1 MRLQKQANQL
11 CNRYKRTRN
20 KIDAEEWRD
29 MKKRYKEEIR
39 RAKEL
44 KPKE

>member
-1 MRLQKQANQL
+1 V
-11 CNRYKRTRN
+11 
-20 KIDAEEWRD
+20 EEWRD

-44 KPKE
+44 KWKEFVEEADKKTI

>member
-1 MRLQKQANQL
+1 MRLWKQANHL
-11 CNRYKRTRN
+11 CNSYKRTQN
-20 KIDAEEWRD
+20 EIDTEEWRD

-44 KPKE
+44 KWKE